1 MKISELSQYRAEI
14 DALDAEIL
22 RLLNFRARKV
32 LAIGKIKKH
41 AGKAVLDADRETDV
55 LARLESL
62 NQGPLQAD
70 GIRRIWQ
77 VVFAV
82 SRNLEDETIT
92 GR

>member
-22 RLLNFRARKV
+22 RLLNLRARKV
-32 LAIGKIKKH
+32 RAIGTIKKH
-41 AGKAVLDADRETDV
+41 AGRAVLDADRETGV

-70 GIRRIWQ
+70 VIRRIWK

-82 SRNLEDETIT
+82 SRDLEDETIT